1 MATPPK
7 PKTPGKADFSNVK
20 SEVKS
25 TEKVKADFSNVQSA
39 VTSTEKVV
47 NEPPPPAAPEPRT
60 VTVKKGDTLS
70 AIAKRE
76 LGKASLWPKIFEA
89 NRDQLDN
96 PDRIKPG
103 QVLKIPDLGG

>member
-7 PKTPGKADFSNVK
+7 KADFSNVK
-20 SEVKS
+20 SDVVS
-25 TEKVKADFSNVQSA
+25 TEKVKADFSNVQSK
-39 VTSTEKVV
+39 VTSTEAIV
-47 NEPPPPAAPEPRT
+47 NAPPEAPPAART

-76 LGKASLWPKIFEA
+76 LGKASLWPKLFEA

-103 QVLKIPDLGG
+103 QVLKIPDLGP

>member
-7 PKTPGKADFSNVK
+7 KADFSNVK
-20 SEVKS
+20 SSVES
-25 TEKVKADFSNVQSA
+25 TEKLKADFSNVQST
-39 VTSTEKVV
+39 VTSTETIV
-47 NEPPPPAAPEPRT
+47 NAPPAEPAAPRT
-60 VTVKKGDTLS
+60 VTVAKGDTLS

-76 LGKASLWPKIFEA
+76 LGKASLWPKLFEA

>member
-7 PKTPGKADFSNVK
+7 KADFSNVE
-20 SEVKS
+20 SSVES
-25 TEKVKADFSNVQSA
+25 TETIKADFSNVQST
-39 VTSTEKVV
+39 VTSTEAIV
-47 NEPPPPAAPEPRT
+47 NAPPAERSAPRT
-60 VTVKKGDTLS
+60 VTVEKGDTLS

-76 LGKASLWPKIFEA
+76 LGKASQWPLIFEA

-103 QVLKIPDLGG
+103 QILKIPDLGG

>member
-7 PKTPGKADFSNVK
+7 KADFSNVK
-20 SEVKS
+20 SAVAS
-25 TEKVKADFSNVQSA
+25 TEKIKADFSNVTSA
-39 VTSTEKVV
+39 VTSTETIV
-47 NEPPPPAAPEPRT
+47 NPPPEPAAPRT

-103 QVLKIPDLGG
+103 QVLKIPELGG